1 MSIWDN
7 EAAKA
12 QGYPE
17 DYLNWYAGYYKPKL
31 GENAVGVDKA
41 IHIWRSLGDEQRKYE
56 EKVEAPEG
64 TLVASRDAGA
74 NAKYITA
81 ARDYPD
87 VTAKLNSLM
96 DDSEG
101 KYGYARDLDYVDKR
115 SLFKRLVES
124 GGEYDLKSKEG
135 WQDHKLIYDGE
146 VVNNDVP
153 GNINFGNLGK
163 VFDIPDEELVKAAGV
178 YQIWTDMNN
187 PKKRL
192 WDIVKGFNLD
202 SFGDDPRDTAEI
214 RRGIGIYKK
223 NHP

>member
-1 MSIWDN
+1 
-7 EAAKA
+7 
-12 QGYPE
+12 
-17 DYLNWYAGYYKPKL
+17 
-31 GENAVGVDKA
+31 
-41 IHIWRSLGDEQRKYE
+41 
-56 EKVEAPEG
+56 
-64 TLVASRDAGA
+64 VASRDAGA
-74 NAKYITA
+74 NAKYMAA
-81 ARDYPD
+81 ARDYHD

-101 KYGYARDLDYVDKR
+101 KYGYARDMNAVPKR
-115 SLFKRLVES
+115 LLFKNLVETD
-124 GGEYDLKSKEG
+124 GEYDLKSKDE
-135 WQDHKLIYDGE
+135 WKDPKYVYDGE
-146 VVNNDVP
+146 VVGNDVP

-192 WDIVKGFNLD
+192 WDMVKGFNLD